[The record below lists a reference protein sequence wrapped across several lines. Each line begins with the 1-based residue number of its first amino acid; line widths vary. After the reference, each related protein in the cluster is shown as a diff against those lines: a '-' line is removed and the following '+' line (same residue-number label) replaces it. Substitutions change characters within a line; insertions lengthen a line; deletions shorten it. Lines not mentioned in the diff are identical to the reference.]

1 MGTIEAALRYPMD
14 HDDWVKTI
22 LIGGVLSLFSFL
34 LLPILPVY
42 GYLVL
47 VIRNRLEDEP
57 EPPTFDDWGDLF
69 VDGLRA
75 LVVMIAYMLVPMIV
89 GTITVGGSIVALATG
104 TEAGAAAGLGGLF
117 LGFML
122 TVALALLFGY
132 VAAGAF
138 VNFVREDSI
147 AAAFDFGTIRAVVT
161 QREYA
166 VAWLL
171 SVAVLIGASIV
182 TGFLNVIPFLGAIV
196 GAFVLFYV
204 EIAAARL
211 WTDGFSDAFDDSD
224 DQPTPAAGES
234 AA

>member
-1 MGTIEAALRYPMD
+1 MGTIEAALRYPME
-14 HDDWVKTI
+14 HDDWVKTV

-42 GYLVL
+42 GYLVR
-47 VIRNRLEDEP
+47 VIRQRLADEP
-57 EPPTFDDWGDLF
+57 KPPVFDDWGDLF

-75 LVVMIAYMLVPMIV
+75 LVVIIAYMLVPMVV

-117 LGFML
+117 VGFLL
-122 TVALALLFGY
+122 TAVLALVFGY
-132 VAAGAF
+132 IAAGAL
-138 VNFVREDSI
+138 VNFVREDSV
-147 AAAFDFGTIRAVVT
+147 AAAFDFGTIRQVVT

-166 VAWLL
+166 VAWLF
-171 SVAVLIGASIV
+171 SVAVLVGASIV

-211 WTDGFSDAFDDSD
+211 WTDGFSDALDGSEE
-224 DQPTPAAGES
+224 QPQPATGES